1 MLSVDEVLKKAKRI
15 AIVGL
20 SDKPERPSYQVA
32 KYLKEKG
39 FEIIPVNP
47 TIESVLGIKSF
58 AKFSDIPTDIKID
71 VVDIFRRAE
80 QVLPIVEEIVGS
92 GQKPIIWFQEGSES
106 PEAEKLASENGF
118 EIISGI
124 CLMMAHQKQA
134 NKSQFSD

>member
-1 MLSVDEVLKKAKRI
+1 MLLVDEVLKKAKRI

-20 SDKPERPSYQVA
+20 SDKPEKASYQVA

-58 AKFSDIPTDIKID
+58 SKFTDIPSSLKID
-71 VVDIFRRAE
+71 VVDLFRRSE
-80 QVLPIVEEIVGS
+80 QVLPIVEEIVKS
-92 GQKPIIWFQEGSES
+92 GQKPIIWFQEGSEN
-106 PEAEKLASENGF
+106 PKAEKLARENGF
-118 EIISGI
+118 EIISGV